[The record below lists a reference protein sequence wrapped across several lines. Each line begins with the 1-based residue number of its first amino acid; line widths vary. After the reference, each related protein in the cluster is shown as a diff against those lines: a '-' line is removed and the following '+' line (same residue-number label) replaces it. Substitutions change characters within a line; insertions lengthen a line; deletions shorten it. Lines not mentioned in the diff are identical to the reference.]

1 MFAWCVESNCSR
13 QRRLRTSPRG
23 GKEGRRRIPAAMS
36 SHLQILD
43 LLDLCSNCAH
53 LTFTTALDTQ
63 LELGRCPICGIPT
76 PGQKRPENSSVWA
89 EDSTET
95 HYFRD
100 PYLAKA
106 SMHLCNGCDRIV
118 QDERV
123 WELRKRNE
131 TAPGAAAA
139 CATSGAGRAE
149 PAARRSERRER
160 PPCASARASRAKP
173 SRTTRTRSLS
183 ACVPAARA
191 PLRCLAH
198 AIAVCV
204 ITSAPK

>member
-1 MFAWCVESNCSR
+1 
-13 QRRLRTSPRG
+13 
-23 GKEGRRRIPAAMS
+23 MS

-76 PGQKRPENSSVWA
+76 PGQKPPENSSVWA

-131 TAPGAAAA
+131 TGGTLRCRVCNLQVPAERSLPLLVATAARVRP
-139 CATSGAGRAE
+139 GRA
-149 PAARRSERRER
+149 R
-160 PPCASARASRAKP
+160 
-173 SRTTRTRSLS
+173 
-183 ACVPAARA
+183 
-191 PLRCLAH
+191 LR
-198 AIAVCV
+198 
-204 ITSAPK
+204 